1 MLSLYFCQIILI
13 EFASLSDIALLTFER
28 ITAGLAKSRNITPTL
43 SYSVNYPRLKSLV
56 FCYVCH
62 KKMGTLGL
70 EPRSAGFSRENRLEP
85 AMIAATLCPRIA

>member
-1 MLSLYFCQIILI
+1 MILI

-28 ITAGLAKSRNITPTL
+28 ITAGLAKYNTNFEL
-43 SYSVNYPRLKSLV
+43 FN
-56 FCYVCH
+56 

-85 AMIAATLCPRIA
+85 AMIAATLCPRIT